1 MTKTFKSNDDH
12 IFELADELLG
22 SALSGMSDT
31 RADEVFQLCH
41 ICKDVDGHEDW
52 CWVPVMKR
60 WFDSNTVMVPPAKAK
75 K

>member
-1 MTKTFKSNDDH
+1 MAKSNDDH
-12 IFELADELLG
+12 IFELCDELLG
-22 SALSGMSDT
+22 SAMTGMSDT

-52 CWVPVMKR
+52 CWVPAMKR
-60 WFDSNTVMVPPAKAK
+60 WFDSNTVMVPPAKPK